1 MLRHVRE
8 ATDVVSD
15 STTFVPNPFV
25 EELRVAEALLSGG
38 RSVRVP
44 LVAATVRG
52 TACFAGPILYVAYS
66 FYIQQH
72 TVDS

>member
-8 ATDVVSD
+8 AKDVVSD

-25 EELRVAEALLSGG
+25 EELRVAEAPLLGG

-44 LVAATVRG
+44 GVTAPARG
-52 TACFAGPILYVAYS
+52 IACFARPILSVAYS
-66 FYIQQH
+66 F
-72 TVDS
+72 